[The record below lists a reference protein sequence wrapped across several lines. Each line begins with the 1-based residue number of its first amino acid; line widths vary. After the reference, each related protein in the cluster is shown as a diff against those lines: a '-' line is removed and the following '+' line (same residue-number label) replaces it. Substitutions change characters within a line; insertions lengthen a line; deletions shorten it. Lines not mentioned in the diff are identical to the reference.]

1 MGLIAILQAPDD
13 LHGVLYRRLAH
24 QHRLKTPL
32 KGGVFLYVLA
42 VLINRRRPD
51 DAELPAGEG
60 GLEHVRGVHRTL
72 GGAGPDRP
80 SPSLAEVLAARAVAR
95 ALYLDAL
102 RGLLYGCS
110 LDGDLENAVLE
121 AGVDLAVVNPLGQR
135 YAAAEGAVTALPD
148 VVATTLLFLVDLV
161 LAGDGQ
167 EPVLKGD
174 VHILLLESGKLG
186 ADHQVVVLGEHV
198 HGWRPFR
205 EPLASLAPA
214 AQAPQHLV
222 EEAIHLTLHIVKPT
236 ERTQHDPCTSFSP
249 WPPIVRGQ
257 TPYCTDIIYPFIQFS
272 TNFLPE
278 FCLNYSY

>member
-72 GGAGPDRP
+72 GGAGP
-80 SPSLAEVLAARAVAR
+80 
-95 ALYLDAL
+95 
-102 RGLLYGCS
+102 
-110 LDGDLENAVLE
+110 E

-135 YAAAEGAVTALPD
+135 HAAAEGAVTALSD

-161 LAGDGQ
+161 LAGDRQ
-167 EPVLKGD
+167 EP
-174 VHILLLESGKLG
+174 
-186 ADHQVVVLGEHV
+186 
-198 HGWRPFR
+198 F
-205 EPLASLAPA
+205 
-214 AQAPQHLV
+214 
-222 EEAIHLTLHIVKPT
+222 
-236 ERTQHDPCTSFSP
+236 
-249 WPPIVRGQ
+249 
-257 TPYCTDIIYPFIQFS
+257 
-272 TNFLPE
+272 
-278 FCLNYSY
+278 